1 MILSTQGKDNTGNI
15 IFLLLLALMTNFIPQ
30 TLNCSVREI
39 MENNMIVKQFVIFFL
54 IYFSL
59 AYRSGSFDNP
69 IRHLKHSLQ
78 IQFLFLA
85 VTHQK
90 PFWFF
95 YGLFI
100 LGIGYILQHYI
111 EYQRKTYG
119 LNINELGTNGSSKV
133 GDIFWVL
140 DKLKYV
146 AIASLVIGNI
156 DFLMYS
162 INRHSSI
169 KDFSIFEYIFGTSV
183 CDF

>member
-1 MILSTQGKDNTGNI
+1 MILSIEGNDNTGNI

-39 MENNMIVKQFVIFFL
+39 MENNMIVKQIVIFFL

-69 IRHLKHSLQ
+69 LTHLKHSIQ
-78 IQFLFLA
+78 IQLLFLA

-95 YGLFI
+95 TGLLI
-100 LGIGYILQHYI
+100 LAIGYILQHYI
-111 EYQRKTYG
+111 QYQRKTYG
-119 LNINELGTNGSSKV
+119 LNINELGPGGSKA

-140 DKLKYV
+140 NKLKYV

-169 KDFSIFEYIFGTSV
+169 KDFSIFEYIFGSSI
-183 CDF
+183 CNF